1 MAVLKN
7 IKTMSEQ
14 AQPMKV
20 KYVVERKS
28 WFYGFFQALLAV
40 VIGGVV
46 TSIFSM
52 MIFFGVLGALS
63 ATGNTPAVVTDH
75 SILRI
80 DLSSSI
86 EERGEDNPFGSLL
99 GGNYIEA
106 QGLDDILAAIKEAKT
121 NAKIEGIY
129 LDGGVAS
136 TDIATLQEIR
146 KALED
151 FKTSGKFILAYA
163 DIYGQSGYYLASV
176 ADKVMMNP
184 SGMFE
189 WRGMA
194 AQPIFYKEV
203 LDKLGIDMQVFRVG
217 TYKSAVEPFI
227 CTEMSDANRA
237 QVQSYVDDIW
247 ANLCADVSAAR
258 GISVDSLNA
267 FANEYK
273 FLSEAQD
280 IVDYGFVDTLLYA
293 DGVREELR
301 THLGGVKVKFVSPK
315 DVASLAQVNTAS
327 NKVAVYYAYGDIV
340 DEMSSGLGAGGAEIV
355 GDKVVKDLDELMN
368 DDAVKA
374 VVLRIN
380 SGGGSAYASE
390 QMWKAIELLKA
401 KKPVVVSMGGLAAS
415 GGYYMSCNA
424 NRIFSEPTT
433 LTGSIGIFGMVPN
446 FSNLLTKKLGLHFD
460 VVKTNEAADFGAM
473 GRKFNAKESAA
484 LQAHIER
491 GYDLFLTRVANGRGM
506 TKEAVNEIAQGRV
519 WTGQQALGIGLV
531 DELGTLDDA
540 VAYAAQLAE
549 VTDYA
554 VANYPAKPDFVTQ
567 LLDAAKDNYMER
579 EVRSMMGVFYP
590 MLPMMKQIEGGN
602 YLQARMPYLPN
613 LK

>member
-1 MAVLKN
+1 
-7 IKTMSEQ
+7 
-14 AQPMKV
+14 MKV

-80 DLSSSI
+80 DLASSI

-106 QGLDDILAAIKEAKT
+106 QGLDHILAAIKEAKT

-129 LDGGVAS
+129 LDGGVPS

-146 KALED
+146 KALVD
-151 FKTSGKFILAYA
+151 FKESGKFILAYA
-163 DIYGQSGYYLASV
+163 DIYGQGGYYLASV

-189 WRGMA
+189 WIGLSS
-194 AQPIFYKEV
+194 QPIFYKE
-203 LDKLGIDMQVFRVG
+203 LLEKLGIDMQVFRVG

-237 QVQSYVDDIW
+237 QVQSYIDDIW

-273 FLSEAQD
+273 FLSEAQA

-293 DGVREELR
+293 DGVRKELR

-315 DVASLAQVNTAS
+315 DVASLSQVNTAS

-355 GDKVVKDLDELMN
+355 GDKVVKDLDALMN

-446 FSNLLTKKLGLHFD
+446 ASNLLTKKLGLHFD
-460 VVKTNEAADFGAM
+460 VVKTNEASDFGAM
-473 GRKFNAKESAA
+473 GRRFNVKESAA
-484 LQAHIER
+484 MQAYIER
-491 GYDLFLTRVANGRGM
+491 GYDLFLTRVADGRGM

-554 VANYPAKPDFVTQ
+554 VANYPAKPDLMTQ
-567 LLDAAKDNYMER
+567 LLDVAKDNYMER